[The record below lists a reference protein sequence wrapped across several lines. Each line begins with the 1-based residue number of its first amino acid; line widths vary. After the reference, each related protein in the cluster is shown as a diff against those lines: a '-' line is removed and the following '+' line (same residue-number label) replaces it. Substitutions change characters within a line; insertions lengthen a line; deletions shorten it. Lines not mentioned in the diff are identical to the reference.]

1 MIKLIESIMT
11 LNFETSCEYVLLN
24 LLYQT
29 AYFLVHS
36 LAVASYFFL
45 SCL

>member
-1 MIKLIESIMT
+1 MIKLIESIT
-11 LNFETSCEYVLLN
+11 ALDLEASINEFSCALD
-24 LLYQT
+24 QT